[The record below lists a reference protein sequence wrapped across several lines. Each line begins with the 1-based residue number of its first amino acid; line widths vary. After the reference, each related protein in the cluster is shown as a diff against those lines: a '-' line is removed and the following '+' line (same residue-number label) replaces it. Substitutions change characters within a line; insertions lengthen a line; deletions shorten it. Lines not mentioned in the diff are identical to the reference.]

1 MYRECHLS
9 RFSGFR
15 FLFCCSSSHLL
26 NVHQLQAPPPKV
38 CANQRKRS
46 AMRALALLLLLSEV
60 SCRQKVSC
68 WISPIATWIYGAWE
82 WVSRITLKVTISYSQ
97 TTNDVDFMKSSPL
110 GCFSRGWCRWFLCDF
125 CVISVA
131 ERFPAVTWTCRLRDG
146 LLHSKHQHQ
155 HHKSK
160 AFQLHSVSSSQALK
174 LSSSQALKLSSSQA
188 LKLSLS
194 LSCWSETVCSWQV
207 GDSSWIESFWNRC
220 RCQVDFRCIF
230 CCCFFVVILGVQCK
244 TDYCPCWGCVKSIVS
259 M

>member
-9 RFSGFR
+9 RFSGFL

-26 NVHQLQAPPPKV
+26 NVHQLQAPPLKGLGES
-38 CANQRKRS
+38 KKKS
-46 AMRALALLLLLSEV
+46 AMRALVLLLLLSEV

-68 WISPIATWIYGAWE
+68 WISPIATWINMAYGDGSVKNRAK
-82 WVSRITLKVTISYSQ
+82 KVTISYSQ

-125 CVISVA
+125 CS
-131 ERFPAVTWTCRLRDG
+131 WTLSSCHLDRIRDG
-146 LLHSKHQHQ
+146 VLHSKHQHQ

-160 AFQLHSVSSSQALK
+160 AFRLHSVSSSQALK
-174 LSSSQALKLSSSQA
+174 LSS
-188 LKLSLS
+188 SLS

-220 RCQVDFRCIF
+220 RRQVDSRCMF
-230 CCCFFVVILGVQCK
+230 CCCFLL
-244 TDYCPCWGCVKSIVS
+244 WS
-259 M
+259 